1 MSFLK
6 YSEGSWSEWDAKWK
20 LTWSNYILYLASIP
34 RHEGEKKEQIE
45 VKDSD
50 DIF

>member
-1 MSFLK
+1 M
-6 YSEGSWSEWDAKWK
+6 
-20 LTWSNYILYLASIP
+20 LYLAGIP
-34 RHEGEKKEQIE
+34 KTEDGEKKEKIE

>member
-1 MSFLK
+1 M
-6 YSEGSWSEWDAKWK
+6 
-20 LTWSNYILYLASIP
+20 LYLGAIQSDD
-34 RHEGEKKEQIE
+34 EEDELKEKIE

>member
-1 MSFLK
+1 M
-6 YSEGSWSEWDAKWK
+6 
-20 LTWSNYILYLASIP
+20 TWNNYILYLASIP
-34 RHEGEKKEQIE
+34 TIGGDGEKKEVIE